1 MFAFESYIALSEGL
15 VVQALSKSW
24 QKKGRVVGAGG
35 GIVAGVTLGVSVKF
49 LSEDNF
55 PEGTLCNFAN
65 SEILRTLLNFTF
77 IVYVC

>member
-24 QKKGRVVGAGG
+24 QKKGRVVG
-35 GIVAGVTLGVSVKF
+35 I
-49 LSEDNF
+49 SEDNF
-55 PEGTLCNFAN
+55 PEGTLCDFAN